1 MTRLLLDT
9 HIWLWGLLEPERI
22 SARVATA
29 LESKDSELWLS
40 PVSIWEVVV
49 LHQKRRIGLSG
60 DIETWLDQAL
70 RKRPLREA
78 PVTYEVAR
86 EMGRLKLPHR
96 DPADGFLAAT
106 ARVFDLTLI
115 TADEHLLK
123 VRGIRVLANR

>member
-1 MTRLLLDT
+1 M
-9 HIWLWGLLEPERI
+9 LEPERI
-22 SARVATA
+22 TARVAAA

-49 LHQKRRIGLSG
+49 LHQKRKIGFSG
-60 DIETWLDQAL
+60 DIETWMDEAL
-70 RKRPLREA
+70 RKRPFREA

-106 ARVFDLTLI
+106 AKVFDLTLV
-115 TADEHLLK
+115 TADEQLLK
-123 VRGIRVLANR
+123 VRGIRVLSNR